1 MKHSAAAGSNAF
13 GESICAK
20 MNADVP
26 PCPQVTVW
34 LSGLRGQ
41 GFTSDGHRLSSLYR
55 VIRLPKMR

>member
-1 MKHSAAAGSNAF
+1 MSPVRADKTEAF

-20 MNADVP
+20 MNAAGP

-41 GFTSDGHRLSSLYR
+41 GFTSGGHRLSSLYR
-55 VIRLPKMR
+55 P